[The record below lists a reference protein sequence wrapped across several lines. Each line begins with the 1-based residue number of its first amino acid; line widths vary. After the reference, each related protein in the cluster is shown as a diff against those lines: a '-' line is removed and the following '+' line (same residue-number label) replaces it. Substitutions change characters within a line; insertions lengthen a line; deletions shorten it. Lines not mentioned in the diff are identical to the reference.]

1 MAANAQNSPPTHGF
15 AAYRRVLRAP
25 HALPLALAST
35 VARMPV
41 GMGAVALILYVHG
54 ATGSFSA
61 AGIVAAAFTI
71 GLGVTGPLLARLI
84 DRRGSG
90 LVIGPGGIVA
100 AAALVAVVLI
110 GHSGAGTAAMAVA
123 AAIAGGSTPPVGGVL
138 RQRLPNMV
146 DADDNPTAYAIDSI
160 LIEVVFITGPVLA
173 GLLTAT
179 AGAGTALVVAAGL
192 GGLGSLWF
200 AAIADE
206 APAHEEESGERS
218 WAGALASPALRY
230 LVLTGLPIGGA
241 FGALDV
247 ALPAFGAEHGSAALG
262 GPFAAALAVGSALGG
277 IAYGARPHFFGS
289 PTRSFL
295 LLGGLQALTCLP
307 ILLVASIPAMFLAAA
322 LAGICVAPLI
332 TVRSQL
338 TGLGKLAGTGTEA
351 FTWLSLAITVG
362 ASAGSALAGPLV
374 ESGGWHA
381 GAIAACAIT
390 AAGALLAFAGRG
402 LIPRADAEQPS
413 AQASGAVA

>member
-1 MAANAQNSPPTHGF
+1 M
-15 AAYRRVLRAP
+15 
-25 HALPLALAST
+25 LPLALAST

-71 GLGVTGPLLARLI
+71 GLGLTGPLLARLI

-90 LVIGPGGIVA
+90 LVIGPGAILA

-138 RQRLPNMV
+138 RQRLPNLV
-146 DADDNPTAYAIDSI
+146 DEARQPDRLRDRLDPDRGRVHHRPGARGAADGDRRRRHRPRRRRRPRRARQPLVRGDRRRRARPRGRVGASVAGREPSPPRRCATSCSPGSRSAAPSAPSTSPSPPSAPST
-160 LIEVVFITGPVLA
+160 EARRSA
-173 GLLTAT
+173 GLSPRRWRSARR
-179 AGAGTALVVAAGL
+179 
-192 GGLGSLWF
+192 
-200 AAIADE
+200 
-206 APAHEEESGERS
+206 SG
-218 WAGALASPALRY
+218 
-230 LVLTGLPIGGA
+230 
-241 FGALDV
+241 
-247 ALPAFGAEHGSAALG
+247 
-262 GPFAAALAVGSALGG
+262 
-277 IAYGARPHFFGS
+277 GS
-289 PTRSFL
+289 PTAPVLTSSDRRPAPSSCSAR
-295 LLGGLQALTCLP
+295 LQALTCLP

-374 ESGGWHA
+374 EA
-381 GAIAACAIT
+381 
-390 AAGALLAFAGRG
+390 AAGTPGPSSPARCRRRRPARAGRTRRADRRTAGGRSPPDRDPMIAFA
-402 LIPRADAEQPS
+402 A
-413 AQASGAVA
+413 AVI